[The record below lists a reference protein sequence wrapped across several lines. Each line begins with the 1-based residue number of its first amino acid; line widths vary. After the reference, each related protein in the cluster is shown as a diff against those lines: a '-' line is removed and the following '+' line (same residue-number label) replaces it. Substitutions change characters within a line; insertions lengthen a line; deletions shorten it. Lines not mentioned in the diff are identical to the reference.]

1 MQYIYIYI
9 YYIIC
14 IYICIYVIYI
24 HIYVYIYIY
33 YIERERDRETLKFLT
48 LQFIIMSQNCHKLL
62 NVMGIS
68 YLYNLIYTD
77 WKAEKNETKLN

>member
-1 MQYIYIYI
+1 MYLCNIYT
-9 YYIIC
+9 
-14 IYICIYVIYI
+14 YIC
-24 HIYVYIYIY
+24 IYIY

-77 WKAEKNETKLN
+77 